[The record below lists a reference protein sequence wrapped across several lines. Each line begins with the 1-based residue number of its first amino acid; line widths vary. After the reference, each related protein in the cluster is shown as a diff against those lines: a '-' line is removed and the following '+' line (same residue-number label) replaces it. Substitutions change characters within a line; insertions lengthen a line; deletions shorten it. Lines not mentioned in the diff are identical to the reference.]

1 MISDIRNHATK
12 QILDDQEIDYGAGMK
27 TLESQHLEQI
37 QHIGH
42 KQVDDC
48 ALDGM
53 Q

>member
-1 MISDIRNHATK
+1 MLHREHLI
-12 QILDDQEIDYGAGMK
+12 DQEINYGADMK